1 MGDKMKRTMALAL
14 SVFATFLV
22 IAMQP
27 ANAQTEGGEYELA
40 VKKALAEL
48 KKVPADMAV
57 LETSNKNL
65 SKSDLVQIE
74 TSKMLDKQA
83 RRIKDVDAPA
93 LIRRAAEFDRK
104 NQQTLASGCSANAT
118 ADAALARRC
127 NAANDAARAEM
138 AAIQAA
144 QRSVEKQ
151 AKMISDTRAA
161 VNKTA
166 LANADKRKKNNAAIN
181 DLEAKK
187 LGLFSQ
193 VIARSMNVVKAKAA
207 ASNACRTLTN
217 NEEAT
222 CCLSVVSDGKDPK
235 QCNAPLLFK
244 LFENAG
250 VFSTSEIRPLV
261 R

>member
-1 MGDKMKRTMALAL
+1 MNSKIALAL

-22 IAMQP
+22 VTTQP
-27 ANAQTEGGEYELA
+27 ANAQTDSDYELA

-57 LETSNKNL
+57 LEASNKKL
-65 SKSDLVQIE
+65 SQSDLAQIE

-93 LIRRAAEFDRK
+93 LIKRAQEFDRK
-104 NQQTLASGCSANAT
+104 NKQTLDSGCSANAT
-118 ADAALARRC
+118 RDPALARRC
-127 NAANDAARAEM
+127 NAANELARIEM

-144 QRSVEKQ
+144 QKSLENQV
-151 AKMISDTRAA
+151 KMIGTTRAA
-161 VNKTA
+161 VNKTT
-166 LANADKRKKNNAAIN
+166 LQNADKRKKNNAAIN

-187 LGLFSQ
+187 LVLFSQ
-193 VIARSMNVVKAKAA
+193 VITRSMKVVKAKAA
-207 ASNACRTLTN
+207 ASSACKRLTN
-217 NEEAT
+217 NEEAS
-222 CCLSVVSDGKDPK
+222 CCLKVVSDGSNPA
-235 QCNAPLLFK
+235 QCNVPLLFK

-250 VFSTSEIRPLV
+250 VFSTSEVRPLA